1 MWELTYPFKKETEFQ
16 KREIHALRE
25 ELKQAGEKQAR
36 FVAEQDYQQQMLNDR
51 DEDSKRVKLN
61 YENARKALELELMK
75 ANEELQL
82 LREKGARFD
91 DLSRDYKRM
100 EQEKFLLEEK
110 MGFYDGEKNKEA
122 RSLAGEIYR
131 V

>member
-1 MWELTYPFKKETEFQ
+1 
-16 KREIHALRE
+16 
-25 ELKQAGEKQAR
+25 
-36 FVAEQDYQQQMLNDR
+36 MLNDR